1 MKTQK
6 VFCLSLAMLLCL
18 CSLSWP
24 NALPPEAQ
32 QDLPRFK
39 TDIDIGG
46 LRFLT
51 AQEKE
56 KITQNGFV
64 IFIPRRNAYYPEDE
78 AVGIYMKC
86 KDSHFP
92 VFVSSDVILHVSHLL
107 FDWSLRFLE
116 ISTLKQDMLNLTDAM
131 LTGSLAYHEQ
141 TDSANSA
148 LKKAALK
155 NAMYFSIAKS
165 LLTESNLD
173 EVPNDIKEIIGK
185 ELGLI
190 AGHEGF
196 AKSPLFGYREDYSQY
211 IPRGHYSRS
220 PEFEKYFKAMMWY
233 GRMSF
238 RLSPVKEINGEFVL
252 DNSITSITTAET
264 LGALLICKALTET
277 KVKGETALA
286 VLKRIYETTSFF
298 AGSSDDLTVE
308 DYISQMDEVYGKG
321 CPLEALS
328 NEKKVTEFIT
338 CARRLRKPQILSTY
352 VTDVSSSAMDWKK
365 QTQGLSFMGQRFT
378 PDSHIFQNL
387 VYDKVK
393 WYTGKAPKPF
403 TAVSA
408 NGRVFRGF
416 PRGLDIMAV
425 FGSDLAGGILREEND
440 TSFEGYD
447 GQFLKMKQEYERLD
461 NSVWTQNLY
470 WSRIYAAKSI
480 LEPPGKNAP
489 PFMQSGAWLKK
500 QLNTALGCWTELKH
514 DTIVYTK
521 QPYSVS
527 QAAFSVMGKGG
538 GNLPPEVVHGYV
550 EPVPQLYAR
559 VRQSVESLR
568 LKLTSL
574 GFPADMALEGNFK
587 TFEKLLTSLEEIS
600 EKELSGRTPTDAEY
614 KVIENIGYRLR
625 RILRAAHYIDVT
637 EKFRSKMDNKMPI
650 VADVFTQTNSGEV
663 LEQAVGK
670 PAEIFVI
677 VRVDGKEKVCLGAAY
692 SYYEFKQPM
701 SQRLTDEKWRSM
713 IKGKD
718 RPSIPEWMKEIAVAQ
733 K

>member
-1 MKTQK
+1 MRTRK
-6 VFCLSLAMLLCL
+6 VLCLSFLVCVYL
-18 CSLSWP
+18 CSMSYA
-24 NALPPEAQ
+24 NALPPR
-32 QDLPRFK
+32 PRQASGGFE
-39 TDIDIGG
+39 TDIDISE

-56 KITQNGFV
+56 KIAQNGFV

-78 AVGIYMKC
+78 AVGIYRKC
-86 KDSHFP
+86 KQSHFP
-92 VFVSSDVILHVSHLL
+92 VFVTSDVILHVSHLL

-116 ISTLKQDMLNLTDAM
+116 ISTLKQDLLNLTDAM

-141 TDSANSA
+141 IDGANSA
-148 LKKAALK
+148 LKEAALK
-155 NAMYFSIAKS
+155 NGMFFSIAKS

-173 EVPNDIKEIIGK
+173 EVPDDIKEIIGN

-196 AKSPLFGYREDYSQY
+196 AESPLFGYREDYSQY
-211 IPRGHYSRS
+211 IPRGHYARS
-220 PEFEKYFKAMMWY
+220 PEFEKYFKTMMWY

-238 RLSPVKEINGEFVL
+238 RLSPVKELNGEFVL
-252 DNSITSITTAET
+252 DKSIATAET
-264 LGALLICKALTET
+264 LQALLICKALTET
-277 KVKGETALA
+277 KVKGETASA
-286 VLKRIYETTSFF
+286 VWKRIYETTRFF

-308 DYISQMDEVYGKG
+308 DYIGQMDKVYGKG
-321 CPLEALS
+321 CPLDGLS
-328 NEKKVTEFIT
+328 NEKKVAEFT
-338 CARRLRKPQILSTY
+338 TQCRRLRKPQILSTY
-352 VTDVSSSAMDWKK
+352 VTDISSRAMDWKK

-393 WYTGKAPKPF
+393 WYTGKDPKPF

-425 FGSDLAGGILREEND
+425 FGSNLAGGILQEEND
-440 TSFEGYD
+440 TSFEGYKE
-447 GQFLKMKQEYERLD
+447 QFLQLKKNYERLD
-461 NSVWTQNLY
+461 NSVWRQDLY

-480 LEPPGKNAP
+480 LEPPGRNAP

-521 QPYSVS
+521 QPYSEA

-538 GNLPPEVVHGYV
+538 VLPPETVHGYV

-574 GFPADMALEGNFK
+574 GFPSDLALENNFK
-587 TFEKLLTSLEEIS
+587 TFERLLTSFEDIS
-600 EKELSGRTPTDAEY
+600 EKELSGQTPTDAEY
-614 KVIENIGYRLR
+614 KLIEDIGYRLR
-625 RILRAAHYIDVT
+625 WILRAAHYMDVT
-637 EKFRSKMDNKMPI
+637 EKFRSKMDNKMSI

-663 LEQAVGK
+663 LEQAVGR

-677 VRVDGKEKVCLGAAY
+677 VRVDGKEKVCLGVAY
-692 SYYEFKQPM
+692 SYYEFKQPAG
-701 SQRLTDEKWRSM
+701 QRLTDEKWRSM

-718 RPSIPEWMKEIAVAQ
+718 RPSIPEWMEEIAAVQ